1 MQVIETGIMRV
12 LIPDKGYK
20 LVNKD
25 TGKQMNKVYLGRLDS
40 IDNYTEIIDEKYVNT
55 DYVVELTD
63 LKEDYNTTKEQNEM
77 TIDIILL
84 TIDELYVM
92 FEPMLAEVP
101 MTMSLFGDRLEQP
114 ISKFV
119 LFYSEMVK
127 RDLKDI
133 EDVPERFKEDVKKLI

>member
-1 MQVIETGIMRV
+1 MQVIETGMMRV

-25 TGKQMNKVYLGRLDS
+25 TGKQMNKVYLGKLDS
-40 IDNYTEIIDEKYVNT
+40 VDNYTEVIDEKYVNM
-55 DYVVELTD
+55 DYVVELND
-63 LKEDYNTTKEQNEM
+63 LKEDYNANKEQND
-77 TIDIILL
+77 TAIDLILL

-101 MTMSLFGDRLEQP
+101 MTMSLSSDRLEQP

-133 EDVPERFKEDVKKLI
+133 EDVPERFKEDVRKLI